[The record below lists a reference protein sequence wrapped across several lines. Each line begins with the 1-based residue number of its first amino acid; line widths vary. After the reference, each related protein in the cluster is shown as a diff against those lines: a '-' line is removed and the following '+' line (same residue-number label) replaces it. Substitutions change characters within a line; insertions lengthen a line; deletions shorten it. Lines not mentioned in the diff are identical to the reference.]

1 MRATM
6 QETLMDAMSEFRAW
20 SRELREEAIEKRAQE
35 LVALLYL
42 TLSEARVRA
51 RRETDSRDPLPKK

>member
-1 MRATM
+1 
-6 QETLMDAMSEFRAW
+6 MDAMSEFRAW